1 MQFHTTRK
9 KKVSYLALLLSS
21 VKKTIPLKRMKTPSK
36 HSDTKLQWDGANPL
50 KPNNVTANTAMQFP
64 LPFLPVSIKDCF
76 PVFKSLLKVLPHC
89 SAPESWKTTRGINHL
104 MIQNYLKTY
113 LYVFPHNFRSIQ
125 LMFLMCQVSESCTQ
139 IFVFTILLFS
149 CSTVGRG
156 GGYSRLKS
164 SVFSRVNQ
172 KLKQDEI
179 REDYQALFT
188 N

>member
-1 MQFHTTRK
+1 
-9 KKVSYLALLLSS
+9 
-21 VKKTIPLKRMKTPSK
+21 MKTPSK